1 VRIHLPQP
9 NFIMKNP
16 ITQSNTKNGKF
27 IHFVNDDPIGSCLT
41 YYGEWAQQEL
51 DFFDGILTET
61 SNVID
66 VGANIGTHSVYFARK
81 CNKGSV
87 IAIEP
92 QIYIFEMLAANIL
105 INGCYNVYPVHAG
118 AASKPGN
125 IKMVNISPFEGKSVN
140 YGEFKINSGTEKGFG
155 TNLIALDSFID
166 LDPFNLI
173 KLDVEG
179 YEVEVLSGATNLL
192 EKHKPYLYIEFNNKE
207 GNNSLLEKIY
217 ELNYIPYWHIYT
229 KYNPYNTNGQTKN
242 IWEPNI
248 GYCPF
253 ILDESNLDIRYEGNA
268 FCVHK
273 DEEQPEQLRVIEMG
287 DSITRQIFQVG
298 L

>member
-1 VRIHLPQP
+1 LNYYAT
-9 NFIMKNP
+9 NFYIMNNP
-16 ITQSNTKNGKF
+16 ITQSKTKNGTF
-27 IHFVNDDPIGSCLT
+27 IHFQNDDPIGACLN

-66 VGANIGTHSVYFARK
+66 VGANIGTHTIYFARK

-87 IAIEP
+87 ISIEP

-105 INGCYNVYPVHAG
+105 INDCYNVYPIHAG

-125 IKMVNISPFEGKSVN
+125 IKMVNINPFEGEKVN
-140 YGEFKINSGTEKGFG
+140 YGEFKLNSGTDKGLE
-155 TNLIALDSFID
+155 TNLIALDSLID

-179 YEVEVLSGATNLL
+179 YEVEVLNGATKLL
-192 EKHKPYLYIEFNNKE
+192 EKHKPYLYVEFNNKG
-207 GNNSLLEKIY
+207 GNDPLLEKIY
-217 ELNYIPYWHIYT
+217 ELDYIPYWHIYT
-229 KYNPYNTNGQTKN
+229 KHNPNNTNGQTHN
-242 IWEPNI
+242 VWELEHYQI
-248 GYCPF
+248 
-253 ILDESNLDIRYEGNA
+253 DKDNLDSRYEANA

-273 DEEQPEQLRVIEMG
+273 DGLQPERLIKIELG
-287 DSITRQIFQVG
+287 DSITKQLLKDG
-298 L
+298 LL